1 MRATVSTPTTRYAG
15 GGLVLLGLL
24 AGALAWPELPAT
36 MDVHWNAA
44 GEADG
49 TAPRP
54 VGVFLLPALAA
65 LLMGVFGVLPRIDPL
80 GENVAAF
87 RGYYNGFVLVLVAF
101 LTGIHGI
108 VLAANLGADVP
119 LVSLSF
125 VATGAL
131 LAYAGVLIGHAE
143 PNWFVGIRTPW
154 TLSSER
160 VWEETH
166 AVAGPL
172 FVVAGVAVAVA
183 AIVGWALDLQ
193 DELTTVAIDIV
204 VATALLSVGYSYYS
218 YRSLDDAAD
227 PPA

>member
-49 TAPRP
+49 TAPRA
-54 VGVFLLPALAA
+54 VGVLLLPVLAA
-65 LLMGVFGVLPRIDPL
+65 LLMGVFAVLPRIDPL
-80 GENVAAF
+80 GDNVEAF
-87 RGYYNGFVLVLVAF
+87 RGYYNGFVLLLVAF
-101 LTGIHGI
+101 LTAVHGI
-108 VLAANLGADVP
+108 VLAGNLGVDVP
-119 LVSLSF
+119 IVPLSF

-131 LAYAGVLIGHAE
+131 LAYAGVLLGHAE

-172 FVVAGVAVAVA
+172 FVGAGVAVAVA
-183 AIVGWALDLQ
+183 AVAGWALDLQ
-193 DELTTVAIDIV
+193 GVLTTVAIGIV
-204 VATALLSVGYSYYS
+204 LAASLVSVGYSYYA
-218 YRSLDDAAD
+218 YRSIEEPTDA
-227 PPA
+227 PA